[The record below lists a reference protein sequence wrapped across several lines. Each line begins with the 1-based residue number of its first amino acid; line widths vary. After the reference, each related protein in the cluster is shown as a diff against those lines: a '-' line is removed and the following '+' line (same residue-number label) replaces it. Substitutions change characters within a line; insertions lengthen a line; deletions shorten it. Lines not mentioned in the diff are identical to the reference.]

1 MNTVLDKIIDYAALG
16 ERIRLARKSKGLSQ
30 EKLSEIC
37 SVSAAH
43 IGHIERG
50 TRIPSLETL
59 FKISK
64 ELNVSMDYL
73 FFDSQNDIS
82 GVFKSIYAQ
91 LEGKSEEKTKVFL
104 SAVKALADKI
114 DDL

>member
-1 MNTVLDKIIDYAALG
+1 MDKIIDYAALG
-16 ERIRLARKSKGLSQ
+16 ERIRLARKRKGLSQ

-37 SVSAAH
+37 AVSAAH

-59 FKISK
+59 FKIST

-73 FFDSQNDIS
+73 FFDSQNDAS
-82 GVFKSIYAQ
+82 GVFKSISAQ
-91 LEGKSEEKTKVFL
+91 IEGKSEEKVKAFL
-104 SAVKALADKI
+104 SAVKALADII

>member
-1 MNTVLDKIIDYAALG
+1 M
-16 ERIRLARKSKGLSQ
+16 
-30 EKLSEIC
+30 
-37 SVSAAH
+37 
-43 IGHIERG
+43 
-50 TRIPSLETL
+50 
-59 FKISK
+59 
-64 ELNVSMDYL
+64 SMVYL